1 MNKEAD
7 IIITLCGV
15 FSDKYKPL
23 SRAEFWKLYHKYDEN
38 IETMS
43 ASNEERIIELMQRSG
58 SIAFGKEKLEQL
70 GVKIVTIKDDGFPQ
84 RIREKLGKF
93 CPPLLYTCGNLNILQ
108 QKFVGYAGSRFID
121 KEDIEWTENRLKKNL
136 YDGFGVVT
144 GGAKGI
150 DSVAIQYALKHDAP
164 TVVFLADNFKEKLR
178 DSFIQKNIWDGKL
191 LIFSHISPL
200 APKTR
205 NSFIAAA
212 MERNKF
218 IYALSNGTAV
228 VRSDLNKGGTWSGAI
243 EALKHGWAQ
252 VFVWNNIKYPGNQ
265 KLIEMGA
272 HALSSDGVLQK
283 SSPVTTLAYG
293 KINLAT
299 ANQLSLF

>member
-1 MNKEAD
+1 MNREAD
-7 IIITLCGV
+7 IITTLCGV

-23 SRAEFWKLYHKYDEN
+23 SRAEFWKYYHQYEDNLEAMA
-38 IETMS
+38 TSM
-43 ASNEERIIELMQRSG
+43 EERIMELMQRSG

-70 GVKIVTIKDDGFPQ
+70 GVKIVTIADEGFPQ
-84 RIREKLGKF
+84 RLKEKLGKF
-93 CPPLLYTCGNLNILQ
+93 CPPLFYTCGNASILQ

-121 KEDIEWTENRLKKNL
+121 KEDIEWTEKRLQKNL
-136 YDGFGVVT
+136 ADGFGVVT

-150 DSVAIQYALKHDAP
+150 DSVALEYAMKHDAP
-164 TVVFLADNFKEKLR
+164 AVVFLADNLKEKLR
-178 DSFIQKNIWDGKL
+178 DSFIQKCIWEGKL

-205 NSFIAAA
+205 NSFVSAA

-228 VRSDLNKGGTWSGAI
+228 VRSDLDKGGTWSGAT
-243 EALKHGWAQ
+243 EALKHSWAQ
-252 VFVWNNIKYPGNQ
+252 VFVWDNLKYPGNQ

-272 HALSSDGVLQK
+272 HALSSDGKRQEAMPASTLSYGQK
-283 SSPVTTLAYG
+283 
-293 KINLAT
+293 ILAT
-299 ANQLSLF
+299 ADQLSLF